1 MKKLFSNAVLVLWL
15 AVIADAVLILNVY
28 RHWDDGRAGF
38 VEITDSAGHTHVLK
52 AVVH

>member
-1 MKKLFSNAVLVLWL
+1 MKKLFSSTALVLYL
-15 AVIADAVLILNVY
+15 AAVADVVLILNVC

-38 VEITDSAGHTHVLK
+38 VEITDYNGHTHVLK